1 MDSKLKTNKTK
12 DAKQKEKKSKGF
24 WLWKFFY
31 SVKLAVVV
39 IFLIAV
45 SCILG
50 TFIVQ
55 GRNTEEY
62 VARFG
67 KGWATFL
74 EGAQFTDVF
83 HSHWFTILLILLCI
97 NLFACAIKRWR
108 NTILQLGFLSTHLSL
123 ILIMTGSL
131 FDSKFGAKGS
141 INLIEGQSVDYFFT
155 FEDMKK
161 IPLGF
166 ELLLEKFELIKHP
179 PKFELIAY
187 VKGSDKEHRITI
199 ETGKEQPI
207 ASSPYKVEIKRFIP
221 DAELLR
227 EPVNTSKELK
237 NPAVFVQLYSS
248 GNVDSEGW
256 LLANHRNSYEFKREG
271 IRIEYIWVKT
281 TEELKKLDDSEAKKP
296 TIEKKGE
303 SKLIVKLKDRNITVE
318 FPVNVGEHF
327 EVADSEYHVQIVEYT
342 PDFANR
348 DLPDS
353 RQTDDNPAIKIEI
366 HGPQGNEERWI
377 FANYPDWDEMHETKY
392 GDINLVF
399 ESQGNVQP
407 IRHVVRVAQ
416 DSEGNRKLIYLEDN
430 EIKKNIPWELNK
442 KYSIGNTGYHV
453 NLVKYYPS
461 FGMKEEVIQK
471 SENLVNPAILVET
484 TGPSG
489 KVSEWLFAEQGRAW
503 WYLDDNLALLYQ
515 KEREII
521 KDFKSTLKIIE
532 DGKVVKTKIIEV
544 NDPLSYKG
552 IDFYQA
558 NYDPNNPKFSGIQ
571 VTSHPGIFVVY
582 TGFWTLCFGIVFIFY
597 IKPFIKRSKSKKRKE
612 ATNA

>member
-1 MDSKLKTNKTK
+1 MDSKLKTNKTTEV
-12 DAKQKEKKSKGF
+12 KQKDKKRKGF
-24 WLWKFFY
+24 RLWKFFY

-67 KGWATFL
+67 KGWAAFL

-83 HSHWFTILLILLCI
+83 HSHWFTILLVFLCI
-97 NLFACAIKRWR
+97 NLFACAVKRWR
-108 NTILQLGFLSTHLSL
+108 NTVLQIGFLSTHLSL
-123 ILIMTGSL
+123 ILIMVGSVI
-131 FDSKFGAKGS
+131 DSKYGYKGA

-155 FEDMKK
+155 FDDMKK

-166 ELLLEKFELIKHP
+166 ELLLEDFELIKHP

-187 VKGSDKEHRITI
+187 TKENDKERRITI
-199 ETGKEQPI
+199 KVGKEQSI

-227 EPVNTSKELK
+227 EPINTSDELK
-237 NPAVFVQLYSS
+237 NPAVFVQLYSAE
-248 GNVDSEGW
+248 NVDSEGW

-271 IRIEYIWVKT
+271 IRIEYIWAKT
-281 TEELKKLDDSEAKKP
+281 EKEFANLDNSKEEK
-296 TIEKKGE
+296 TVVEKKE
-303 SKLIVKLKDRNITVE
+303 KSKLIVKLKDRNITVE
-318 FPVNVGEHF
+318 FPVKVGQHF
-327 EVADSEYHVQIVEYT
+327 EVANSEYHVQIVEYT
-342 PDFANR
+342 PDFPNK
-348 DLPDS
+348 DLPES
-353 RQTDDNPAIKIEI
+353 QQTDDNPAIKIEI

-377 FANYPDWDEMHETKY
+377 FANYPAWDEMHETKY
-392 GDINLVF
+392 SDINLVF
-399 ESQGNVQP
+399 ASEGNVRQ
-407 IRHVVRVAQ
+407 IRHVVQVAQ
-416 DSEGNRKLIYLEDN
+416 DSKGNHKLIYSKEGK
-430 EIKKNIPWELNK
+430 IIKNIPWKLDE
-442 KYSIGNTGYHV
+442 KYSIGNTGFHV
-453 NLVKYYPS
+453 KLVKYYPS
-461 FGMKEEVIQK
+461 FGMKEEIVQK
-471 SENLVNPAILVET
+471 SDNLVNPAILVDT

-489 KVSEWLFAEQGRAW
+489 KTSEWLFAKNGRAW

-515 KEREII
+515 EGREII

-532 DGKVVKTKIIEV
+532 DGKVVKTKTIEV

-612 ATNA
+612 A